1 MSELVQRFQD
11 ASQRFPNVIT
21 ACIVG
26 ANNPADLRQFRE
38 REFLPAEPPYPP
50 SEQPVLLWE
59 ATVASSPQHIHLYC
73 GPKAKLMAIREGRL
87 RYAEA
92 WELWQS
98 LADQTLESLGSAP
111 PFTDLDRARLLG
123 RLLHKLK
130 PQDGQVRV
138 VNGWPCAY
146 LPQAERWA
154 VRLPCLFRL
163 LTRMLSDGDSPTG
176 SVTSP
181 APNQNPRSEGE
192 TAGPYAELLRFARA
206 ELKGK
211 ERAVI
216 EAVCWAGGTLPLP
229 KLAKAEGVDWIDWQ
243 TAFQSLQVRL
253 NPKLRKVGWRI
264 VRQNNAAHLVK
275 LR

>member
-1 MSELVQRFQD
+1 MSDLVQQFRD

-21 ACIVG
+21 VCIVG
-26 ANNPADLRQFRE
+26 ASDPVDLRRFRE
-38 REFLPAEPPYPP
+38 AEFLPAEPPYPS

-59 ATVASSPQHIHLYC
+59 AVLASSPQAIRLYC
-73 GPKAKLMAIREGRL
+73 GPKAKLMVIREGRL

-98 LADQTLESLGSAP
+98 LADQTLESLGSTP
-111 PFTDLDRARLLG
+111 PFADLDRARLLG
-123 RLLHKLK
+123 RFLCKLA
-130 PQDGQVRV
+130 PQGDQVRI

-154 VRLPCLFRL
+154 VRSPCLFRL
-163 LTRMLSDGDSPTG
+163 MARLLSNGPASLTTG
-176 SVTSP
+176 E
-181 APNQNPRSEGE
+181 QQRGSEGE
-192 TAGPYAELLRFARA
+192 PAGEYAGLLRFARA

-211 ERAVI
+211 ERAVV
-216 EAVCWAGGTLPLP
+216 EALCRAGGSLLLP

-243 TAFQSLQVRL
+243 TAFQSLQGRL
-253 NPKLRKVGWRI
+253 NPKLRQVGWRI
-264 VRQNNAAHLVK
+264 VRQDNAARLIR